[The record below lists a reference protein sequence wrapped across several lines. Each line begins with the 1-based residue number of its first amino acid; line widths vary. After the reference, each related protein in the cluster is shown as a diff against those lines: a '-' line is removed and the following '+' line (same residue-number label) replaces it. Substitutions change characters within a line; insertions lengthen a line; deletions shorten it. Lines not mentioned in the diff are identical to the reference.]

1 MPVCSKGK
9 KKISSEFFKFFF
21 IILKLC
27 KDFTQIF
34 FSKKSNWK
42 WVKQSSTFFSSFG
55 GPQGNRTS
63 VHAYC
68 LVLKA
73 YLWRLLYPLPI
84 GIFWK
89 ILHFWNIWIIH
100 MEWKKN
106 LKKSDGIFFE
116 NLYIINFTHITR
128 TCPKFLHF
136 LTYEIFCTFE
146 SP

>member
-1 MPVCSKGK
+1 MLKISKQILILWVKLMIKKFSKFFFQCLALPKDPQSFCPYVVKAK
-9 KKISSEFFKFFF
+9 KKYLQNFSNFFF

-27 KDFTQIF
+27 KDFTQNF

-100 MEWKKN
+100 ME
-106 LKKSDGIFFE
+106 
-116 NLYIINFTHITR
+116 
-128 TCPKFLHF
+128 
-136 LTYEIFCTFE
+136 
-146 SP
+146 